1 MVSMGYTREEIQE
14 SLVGQKYNEVM
25 ATYLLLDHKSSEV
38 WGRRGHCGDG
48 GDGRDSVGTAGTLRG
63 QQGRGGD
70 SRDAVGT
77 AGTLWGQRGY
87 CRGQR
92 AHGEVRG
99 GSVEGK
105 RGQ

>member
-38 WGRRGHCGDG
+38 WGQRGLCGDG
-48 GDGRDSVGTAGTLRG
+48 GDSVGTAGTLW
-63 QQGRGGD
+63 GRWGHWGD
-70 SRDAVGT
+70 SRDTVGT

-87 CRGQR
+87 CRGQG